1 MGVSAVRIGSIIFP
15 KAWIQ
20 SGYKKILELKFGLL
34 FLFYRP
40 HIYIYNRLVCIHIC
54 SHRFYKI
61 ENSVIIVSTVYE
73 KKCLKWLIPTLINN
87 QLRPISLPVE
97 LFNALF

>member
-20 SGYKKILELKFGLL
+20 SGYKKILELKLGL
-34 FLFYRP
+34 FLFYHP
-40 HIYIYNRLVCIHIC
+40 QIYIYNRVGLHIYIC

-61 ENSVIIVSTVYE
+61 ENSVIIVGTVYE
-73 KKCLKWLIPTLINN
+73 KN
-87 QLRPISLPVE
+87 V
-97 LFNALF
+97 